1 MQKHVLTFR
10 AVLMGAAIVAS
21 MGVLGLPAF
30 AAKAEVAQTGQTTPY
45 APGDD
50 GAIQAGVP
58 GPFRALPISET
69 GPLRTGSP
77 G

>member
-30 AAKAEVAQTGQTTPY
+30 AAKA
-45 APGDD
+45 
-50 GAIQAGVP
+50 
-58 GPFRALPISET
+58 
-69 GPLRTGSP
+69 
-77 G
+77 